1 MKKIFLILSF
11 VIVAGLYTAS
21 ADPGVDPRVRQSF
34 QREFPTA
41 RILKWEKNGDYLK
54 ATFVFNENRT
64 EAWFSN
70 EGELQGTIRCLLYD
84 QLPFAVMRELKAGF
98 HQPVLLISLKS
109 RTVTEPHIE

>member
-1 MKKIFLILSF
+1 M
-11 VIVAGLYTAS
+11 
-21 ADPGVDPRVRQSF
+21 RQSF

-84 QLPFAVMRELKAGF
+84 QLPFAVMRGIESRFPSAGIIDILEITNSNGTSYRITAESKKGKFLLIATSGGEVIKAGK
-98 HQPVLLISLKS
+98 IKM
-109 RTVTEPHIE
+109 